1 MAGLS
6 PRVPTT
12 LQAGIKRMS
21 SEACGEGDVR
31 EQKRGSAGTEVDR
44 PLHCLKAANITL
56 ILTAH
61 GIYGCYKKR
70 RREGVWKGGKN
81 EEGWGRPPREKAQR
95 RGSLS
100 PVHGGLCDRHRLQK
114 MFLNFPSSGAGAVH
128 TRRAF
133 RDGSDLVPTVR
144 CGEPRSRRPTA
155 DRRELRPS
163 DPRAQRGADPDP
175 AGGRTNATL
184 PSAPRISRRGW
195 TATDFFKRK
204 RESSFLRLGR
214 RTISLRK
221 AGRAGTVAPPQR
233 LQCTPCPA
241 ERQNSTGQG

>member
-1 MAGLS
+1 M
-6 PRVPTT
+6 
-12 LQAGIKRMS
+12 
-21 SEACGEGDVR
+21 
-31 EQKRGSAGTEVDR
+31 
-44 PLHCLKAANITL
+44 
-56 ILTAH
+56 
-61 GIYGCYKKR
+61 
-70 RREGVWKGGKN
+70 WKGGKN
-81 EEGWGRPPREKAQR
+81 EEGWGRPPREKAKS

-204 RESSFLRLGR
+204 RESGFLRLGR
-214 RTISLRK
+214 RTISSTEGWPSGYRG
-221 AGRAGTVAPPQR
+221 AASTPSMHPMPRRAPELHRTRLTQSHPPGAQRIQSVAICR
-233 LQCTPCPA
+233 SARAADSRAT
-241 ERQNSTGQG
+241 

>member
-1 MAGLS
+1 M
-6 PRVPTT
+6 
-12 LQAGIKRMS
+12 
-21 SEACGEGDVR
+21 EGR
-31 EQKRGSAGTEVDR
+31 EERGGQ
-44 PLHCLKAANITL
+44 
-56 ILTAH
+56 
-61 GIYGCYKKR
+61 GQ
-70 RREGVWKGGKN
+70 
-81 EEGWGRPPREKAQR
+81 PPGEKAQR
-95 RGSLS
+95 RGSLG

-204 RESSFLRLGR
+204 RESGFLRLGR